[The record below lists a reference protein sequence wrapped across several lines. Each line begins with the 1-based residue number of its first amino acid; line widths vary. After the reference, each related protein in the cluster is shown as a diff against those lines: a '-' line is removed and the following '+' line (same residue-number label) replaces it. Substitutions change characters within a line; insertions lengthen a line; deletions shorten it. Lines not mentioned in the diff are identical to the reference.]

1 MSYQEE
7 DLAILKK
14 ETKLSEL
21 EAENLLKKCDGDV
34 VTALLR
40 FTGEDQKLDNKIEVK
55 KLTVAQQKIQELRNI
70 VDQKDEML
78 DKMLEEQ
85 KKTQTRSPQ
94 MDSSQVIE

>member
-1 MSYQEE
+1 M
-7 DLAILKK
+7 
-14 ETKLSEL
+14 
-21 EAENLLKKCDGDV
+21 

-40 FTGEDQKLDNKIEVK
+40 FSGDDDGLSK
-55 KLTVAQQKIQELRNI
+55 KVNDKNMTVAQRKIQELRNI